1 MLTSG
6 IKFINYKT
14 KYNKKNLKKLYRLL
28 DEKNSSIV
36 SLSKDY
42 KDGFDPKNLNKFKKS
57 SDFRLIGMGGS
68 SLGAQSIYCFL
79 KHKIKKNFYFVRI

>member
-42 KDGFDPKNLNKFKKS
+42 KDGFDPKN
-57 SDFRLIGMGGS
+57 
-68 SLGAQSIYCFL
+68 
-79 KHKIKKNFYFVRI
+79 